1 MIGANSFIPEN
12 KEIPDNSI
20 VLGAPGK
27 VIGEVQDKHKAMME
41 RAQKSYV
48 RRSYLY
54 KSDLVD
60 ISGDFSFTK

>member
-1 MIGANSFIPEN
+1 
-12 KEIPDNSI
+12 
-20 VLGAPGK
+20 
-27 VIGEVQDKHKAMME
+27 MME